1 MANRTD
7 QKILQAFSRLV
18 IKQGYRGTT
27 TKQIAAEA
35 GVNESTVFRHFA
47 TKEAILNTQ
56 LALST
61 QNLKKVIGNFEFT
74 NDLENDISQM
84 GKEYVDYVER
94 HPALFLT
101 GVRDSYQYPQIR
113 NGIQR
118 LPEQMMKLL
127 TSRLQ
132 SEYRMKI
139 TDPTRQALQNLFLM
153 LFGRVIMKLTYP
165 DFRYLGSDHDF
176 LEKNFNSFVHYCV
189 CQINHDNK

>member
-1 MANRTD
+1 MANGTD
-7 QKILQAFSRLV
+7 QKILQAFNQLV

-27 TKQIAAEA
+27 TRQIAAKA
-35 GVNESTVFRHFA
+35 GINESTVFRHFA
-47 TKEAILNTQ
+47 TKEAILDTQ

-61 QNLKKVIGNFEFT
+61 QNLKKVIGDFKFT
-74 NDLENDISQM
+74 NDLESDISQM

-101 GVRDSYQYPQIR
+101 GVRDSYQYPKIR
-113 NGIQR
+113 DGIQR

-132 SEYRMKI
+132 REYRIKI
-139 TDPTRQALQNLFLM
+139 TEPARRALQNLFLM

-165 DFRYLGSDHDF
+165 DFKYLGSDHDF
-176 LEKNFNSFVHYCV
+176 FEENFAGLVHYCV
-189 CQINHDNK
+189 RQINLNNK